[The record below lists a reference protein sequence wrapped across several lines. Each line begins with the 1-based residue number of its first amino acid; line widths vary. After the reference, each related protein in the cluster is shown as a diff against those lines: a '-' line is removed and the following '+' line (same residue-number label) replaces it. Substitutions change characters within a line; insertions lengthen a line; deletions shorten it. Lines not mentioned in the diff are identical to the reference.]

1 MSQQRFFKV
10 YFARAGLFATCG
22 VLAALLCSPAQAASK
37 SPSEDTTLLDTLH
50 DKGPVGP
57 TQAGISQIDR
67 KSGVIQHWGWQ
78 CNFNSATSKPF
89 LCGVQQNFQINDTQH
104 HVTSIIGSM
113 QIARA
118 VPPNSTAR
126 LSDAPYKIIVRVP
139 LGLSLSK
146 HSFLAVDNAPPVPLE
161 WQYCDTKG
169 CLALATFT
177 LELMDA
183 LRRGKVG
190 HLMLSKR
197 DAGVLTINFPLEGLA
212 PALDTADGWAGK
224 DGGVSP

>member
-1 MSQQRFFKV
+1 MAQQRFLKV
-10 YFARAGLFATCG
+10 HFARVGLFAACG
-22 VLAALLCSPAQAASK
+22 VLALLMCSTVQAASK
-37 SPSEDTTLLDTLH
+37 TPEADTTLLDTLH

-57 TQAGISQIDR
+57 AQAGITQIDR
-67 KSGVIQHWGWQ
+67 KSGVIEHWGWQ
-78 CNFNSATSKPF
+78 CNFNSATNRPF
-89 LCGVQQNFQINDTQH
+89 LCGVQQNFQVNDVQH
-104 HVTSIIGSM
+104 HIVSTIGSM

-118 VPPNSTAR
+118 VPPNSIAR
-126 LSDAPYKIIVRVP
+126 LSEAPYKIIVRVP

-146 HSFLAVDNAPPVPLE
+146 HSFLGVDNAPPVPLE
-161 WQYCDTKG
+161 WQYCDNKG
-169 CLALATFT
+169 CLGLATFT

-197 DAGVLTINFPLEGLA
+197 DAGVLTINFPLGGLA
-212 PALDTADGWAGK
+212 PALDTADSWAGK